1 MASSVATWHALGGTA
16 HRPTHEDLSV
26 GTPPQAK
33 PPERSQQREHLE
45 WSQEFL
51 NALRP
56 CSAGRPQ
63 VPIRRNETDGKARKA
78 FSMHRWSKLFIPTL
92 REAPADAEVASHRL
106 LIRAGYIRQLGAGIY
121 NYLFLGQRSLNKIIA
136 IVREE
141 MDKIGQEFYL
151 PGILPKEPWA
161 ESGRWTGMG
170 ENMFRLKDRKG
181 ADLCLGMTH
190 EEIMTTIARGELRSY
205 KQLPQIW
212 YQIQTKFRDEPR
224 PKAGLLR
231 VRQFTMKDS
240 YSFDIDGAGLDRS
253 FDLHDG
259 VYRTIFTRCG
269 LKFVSVEADSGAMGG
284 SQSQEFMVYTDAGE
298 DLIASCPEC
307 GYAANLE
314 KAVSRLEPVTE
325 MEATGDGKPELVAT
339 PGCAAIAD
347 VAAFFK
353 ISPASDIKCVAY
365 MALNRGAAGRDGGR
379 PDTWHGVAA
388 FLRGDH
394 QVNETKL
401 LGAIGAAELRTM
413 QADELAQYLNGPAG
427 YLGPVG
433 LKPETQPLGAG
444 LTVVVDK
451 ALEGRRNMVCGAN
464 KADYHLRNVTPG
476 RDFGWTLTADIRS
489 VNEGEACPK
498 DNCGGKLVVGKAVEV
513 GHIFKLGYKYSESMG
528 ARVLDP
534 NGKEVT
540 PIMGSYGIGI
550 ERILTAAIEQ
560 SNDANGFWLP
570 ASIAPFT
577 VVVTITN
584 AADAL
589 LKETGET
596 LAAELESAGLDVL
609 LDDRDERAG
618 VKFKDADL
626 IGIPYRIN
634 VGKKAAAGQV
644 ELVTR
649 ARAGSVDVAV
659 ADVVAQ
665 VKRRVEEE
673 GLLGQFNGT
682 VD

>member
-1 MASSVATWHALGGTA
+1 
-16 HRPTHEDLSV
+16 
-26 GTPPQAK
+26 
-33 PPERSQQREHLE
+33 
-45 WSQEFL
+45 
-51 NALRP
+51 
-56 CSAGRPQ
+56 
-63 VPIRRNETDGKARKA
+63 
-78 FSMHRWSKLFIPTL
+78 
-92 REAPADAEVASHRL
+92 
-106 LIRAGYIRQLGAGIY
+106 
-121 NYLFLGQRSLNKIIA
+121 
-136 IVREE
+136 
-141 MDKIGQEFYL
+141 MDQIGQEFFL
-151 PGILPKEPWA
+151 PALLPREPW
-161 ESGRWTGMG
+161 EQSGRWGVMG
-170 ENMFRLKDRKG
+170 DNMFRLKDRKG

-190 EEIMTTIARGELRSY
+190 EEIMTTIARSELRSY

-224 PKAGLLR
+224 PKSGLLR

-240 YSFDIDGAGLDRS
+240 YSFDIDKAGLDKS

-259 VYRTIFTRCG
+259 VYRKIFSRCG
-269 LKFVSVEADSGAMGG
+269 LRFVAVEADSGSMGG

-298 DLIASCPEC
+298 DLIASCPVC

-314 KAVSRLEPVTE
+314 KATSLLSPLEELV
-325 MEATGDGKPELVAT
+325 ATGDGKPELVST
-339 PGCAAIAD
+339 PNCAAIAD

-365 MALNRGAAGRDGGR
+365 MALKRGQKGE
-379 PDTWHGVAA
+379 PDSWQGVAA

-413 QADELAQYLNGPAG
+413 VAEELEKYFKGPAG

-433 LKPETQPLGAG
+433 LTPEAKPLGAG

-451 ALEGRRNMVCGAN
+451 ALEGRQNLVCGAN
-464 KADYHLRNVTPG
+464 QKDYHLRNVVPG
-476 RDFGWTLTADIRS
+476 RDFNWTMAADIRS
-489 VNEGEACPK
+489 VNEGEDCPNGGCK
-498 DNCGGKLVVGKAVEV
+498 GKLVVGKAVEI

-528 ARVLDP
+528 ARVLDE

-550 ERILTAAIEQ
+550 ERILTSAIEQ

-584 AADAL
+584 MADPL
-589 LKETGET
+589 LRETGEK
-596 LAAELESAGLDVL
+596 LAAELDSAGLDVL

-626 IGIPYRIN
+626 VGIPFRIN
-634 VGKKAAAGQV
+634 VGKKTASGVV

-649 ARAGSVDVAV
+649 ATSTSVDVPI
-659 ADVVAQ
+659 ADALAL
-665 VKRRVEEE
+665 VKERVQEDY
-673 GLLGQFNGT
+673 LLTNIAEAE
-682 VD
+682 

>member
-1 MASSVATWHALGGTA
+1 MVRSMATWLALGSTA
-16 HRPTHEDLSV
+16 PRPVRRPRES
-26 GTPPQAK
+26 
-33 PPERSQQREHLE
+33 EHLE
-45 WSQEFL
+45 WNQSVL
-51 NALRP
+51 IVLRP
-56 CSAGRPQ
+56 QEPRPE
-63 VPIRRNETDGKARKA
+63 VNVLNRNEADGKACKSS
-78 FSMHRWSKLFIPTL
+78 SMHRWSKLFVPTL
-92 REAPADAEVASHRL
+92 REAPSDAEVASHKFL
-106 LIRAGYIRQLGAGIY
+106 LRSGYIRQLGAGLY
-121 NYLFLGQRSLNKIIA
+121 NYLFLGQRSLNKITA

-151 PGILPKEPWA
+151 PGILPKDPWE

-170 ENMFRLKDRKG
+170 DNMFRLKDRKG

-224 PKAGLLR
+224 PKGGLLR
-231 VRQFTMKDS
+231 VRQFIMKDS
-240 YSFDIDGAGLDRS
+240 YSFDLNKEGLDKS
-253 FDLHDG
+253 FDLHDA
-259 VYRTIFTRCG
+259 VYRKIFKRCG

-298 DLIASCPEC
+298 DLIASCPVC

-314 KAVSRLEPVTE
+314 KATSRLERVTE
-325 MEATGDGKPELVAT
+325 MESTGDGKPELVHT
-339 PGCAAIAD
+339 PGCAAIPD

-365 MALNRGAAGRDGGR
+365 MILKRGASGAKDS
-379 PDTWHGVAA
+379 WHGVAT

-401 LGAIGAAELRTM
+401 LGAVGGAELRTM
-413 QADELAQYLNGPAG
+413 QAEELQQYFSGPAG

-433 LKPETQPLGAG
+433 LKHGEKALGSE

-451 ALEGRRNMVCGAN
+451 SLEGRKNMVCGAN
-464 KADYHLRNVTPG
+464 KLDYHLTNVAPG
-476 RDFGWTLTADIRS
+476 RDFSWTVSADIRS
-489 VNEGEACPK
+489 VNEGEACPTIHEGK
-498 DNCGGKLVVGKAVEV
+498 DNCSGKLVVGKAVEI

-550 ERILTAAIEQ
+550 ERILTASIEQ

-577 VVVTITN
+577 VVVTVTN
-584 AADAL
+584 VADAA
-589 LKETGET
+589 LKDAGEK
-596 LAAELESAGLDVL
+596 LAAELEAAGLDVL

-626 IGIPYRIN
+626 VGIPYRIN
-634 VGKKAAAGQV
+634 VGKKTASGQV

-649 ARAGSVDVAV
+649 AKGTSVDVAL

-665 VKRRVEEE
+665 VKERVQEEK
-673 GLLGQFNGT
+673 LLAESE
-682 VD
+682 